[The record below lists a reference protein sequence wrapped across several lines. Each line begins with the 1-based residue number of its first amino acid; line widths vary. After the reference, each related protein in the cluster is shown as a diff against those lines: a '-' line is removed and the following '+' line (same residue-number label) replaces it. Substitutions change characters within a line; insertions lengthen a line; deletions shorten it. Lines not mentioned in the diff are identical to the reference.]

1 MIGQCHAIKIMK
13 CKGIHKSQLQSW
25 RRNTS
30 LCHRL
35 ERARFWWPSSMF
47 ITTPSS
53 SSTWPGPAPS
63 SVLAIAPEKKCEMC
77 VTVVTVTTVQ
87 HYTRHRDTQQGGW
100 RGPAP
105 EVILSPD
112 TDHDGYLRS
121 PGSSVW
127 TMLTSDNERSVGRQ
141 SALASSHRVKNEAE
155 TKFLWFKVVP
165 RLSFINYMQPVSK

>member
-53 SSTWPGPAPS
+53 SSTWLGPAPS
-63 SVLAIAPEKKCEMC
+63 SVLAIALEKKCEMC
-77 VTVVTVTTVQ
+77 VTVVRVTTVR
-87 HYTRHRDTQQGGW
+87 RHRDTQQGGW
-100 RGPAP
+100 RDPAP
-105 EVILSPD
+105 EVILTMMD
-112 TDHDGYLRS
+112 TSGARGPQSGQCWHQ
-121 PGSSVW
+121 
-127 TMLTSDNERSVGRQ
+127 TMSGVSTDNWPWPAATESRMEQKLTFCD
-141 SALASSHRVKNEAE
+141 L
-155 TKFLWFKVVP
+155 KVVP
-165 RLSFINYMQPVSK
+165 RLSLINYMQPVSK

>member
-1 MIGQCHAIKIMK
+1 M
-13 CKGIHKSQLQSW
+13 
-25 RRNTS
+25 
-30 LCHRL
+30 
-35 ERARFWWPSSMF
+35 
-47 ITTPSS
+47 
-53 SSTWPGPAPS
+53 
-63 SVLAIAPEKKCEMC
+63 EKKYFFVSQIRKSAFLMTVLYVYYNTFFLEYLARPSANFSLGNCSREEMWNVC
-77 VTVVTVTTVQ
+77 DTCDCDGDNCP
-87 HYTRHRDTQQGGW
+87 TRHRDTQQGGW

-141 SALASSHRVKNEAE
+141 SALASRVKNEAE